1 MRIKTINAIVSDIK
15 MVDGG
20 SAVNQ
25 GMIRTLIE
33 TKELDFFHRGNRL
46 VSNADK
52 FAEDMNRIFGIDE
65 KNSMPRV
72 RSIHNAFLELR
83 EINPELGL
91 SEERIRALVGM
102 DVIPHIRVG
111 NRAYVALEC
120 FEEPYNEHFL
130 YDDYRDS
137 EEAMLERIAK
147 EQLEKNLERR
157 SRRKQ
162 KNIA

>member
-1 MRIKTINAIVSDIK
+1 MKIKTINAIVSDIK

-25 GMIRTLIE
+25 GMIRTLIK
-33 TKELDFFHRGNRL
+33 TKELSFFYVGNRL

-52 FAEDMNRIFGIDE
+52 FAENMNRIFGINE

-83 EINPELGL
+83 EMNPELGL

-102 DVIPHIRVG
+102 DVIPHIRIG

-120 FEEPYNEHFL
+120 FEDPYNENLL

-137 EEAMLERIAK
+137 EDAMLERIAK
-147 EQLEKNLERR
+147 EQLERNLKRR
-157 SRRKQ
+157 ARNNQ
-162 KNIA
+162 KI